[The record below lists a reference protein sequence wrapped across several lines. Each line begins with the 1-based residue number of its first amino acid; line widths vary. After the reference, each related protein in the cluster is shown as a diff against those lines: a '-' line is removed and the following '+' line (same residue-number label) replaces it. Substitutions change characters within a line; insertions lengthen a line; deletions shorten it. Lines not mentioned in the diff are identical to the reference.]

1 MKICLYTDVHWSVYS
16 SILRQRDNKYSLRL
30 QNLIDSVNFVQ
41 RLAENN
47 KCDRIMCLGDF
58 FDKNTL
64 NAEELDAL
72 KEIKWANIPQYF
84 LVGNHEIVST
94 SDSYSSTQV
103 FTSMGFEVIGSN
115 CLEITDDAVLMYLPY
130 ATEENRESLSDC
142 LDRIYC
148 HYDYSFIPD
157 RKIAFSHN
165 DIKGIRYGA
174 FESKEG
180 YSVDEI
186 EENCS
191 LFINGHLHNSG
202 FVNDNETILNLGN
215 LSGMNF
221 SEDGFKY
228 DHYACILD
236 TETLKLEFF
245 TNPFSIYFYKL
256 DINSVKDLTLFTKLR
271 NKSIVSIRVTEEL
284 LSQVKQI
291 IKDSNNIIASKITI
305 FSTKVSSKEESNTF
319 NVNYLDK
326 LQSFCLEKI
335 GNYDVLKQELSI
347 LCK

>member
-16 SILRQRDNKYSLRL
+16 SILRQRDQKYSLRL

-41 RLAENN
+41 RLAEKNN
-47 KCDRIMCLGDF
+47 CDRIMCLGDF
-58 FDKNTL
+58 FDRNTL

-72 KEIKWANIPQYF
+72 KEIEWANIPQYF

-142 LDRIYC
+142 LDRVYC

-202 FVNDNETILNLGN
+202 FVNDKETILNLGN

-221 SEDGFKY
+221 GEDGFKY

-236 TETLKLEFF
+236 TETLKLDFF
-245 TNPFSIYFYKL
+245 TNPYAIYFYKL
-256 DINSVKDLTLFTKLR
+256 EINSLSDLKVFTKLK
-271 NKSIVSIRVTEEL
+271 NKSIISVRVAEQL
-284 LSQVKQI
+284 VNDVKNAI
-291 IKDSNNIIASKITI
+291 NNSNNIIASKITI
-305 FSTKVSSKEESNTF
+305 FTKDKVAKTETSSF
-319 NVNYLDK
+319 NINYLDK
-326 LQSFCLEKI
+326 LQDFCLEKI
-335 GNYDVLKQELSI
+335 GNYEVLKQELSI